1 MWQCMGDVRPNSAAG
16 LSVLGLRAAS
26 AASFATL
33 YIFFGSPISG
43 IGGLS
48 RDAPLTR
55 EMINKAF
62 HDTAVGQTIGISF
75 TPLFHELFDAVCL
88 GGGAI
93 EEAFFDSA
101 DAALRQEW
109 EVGAA
114 TLYVVLVTPI
124 MAGLYHSLVHVP
136 KAEKKAEGQNAS
148 AAAGAEGD
156 GGGDGGGDDGGGGGD
171 GGDGG
176 D

>member
-93 EEAFFDSA
+93 EEAFFDST

-136 KAEKKAEGQNAS
+136 KAEVVFKVLRAHICNQRTTKDVFHPERASKARKLCLHPV
-148 AAAGAEGD
+148 
-156 GGGDGGGDDGGGGGD
+156 
-171 GGDGG
+171 
-176 D
+176 